1 MVIAHL
7 NAPLAFN
14 IKARKKLTFHCNQ
27 WNEKTASLGLSWSN
41 EELAHNSVVV
51 YWNWFWWKLHV
62 GKEVRATYLSASRT
76 DGIVNQIK
84 LKFIIDQIVQG
95 HLKLG
100 HGIGTYQMPN
110 KLKCNEEV
118 GFFFNNKRVRDNW
131 ITALQ
136 TLLWLTY
143 EFNTKL
149 ADQGHND
156 NGKVKV
162 MDLIFKGRHHKAQR
176 L

>member
-1 MVIAHL
+1 MKI
-7 NAPLAFN
+7 
-14 IKARKKLTFHCNQ
+14 
-27 WNEKTASLGLSWSN
+27 
-41 EELAHNSVVV
+41 
-51 YWNWFWWKLHV
+51 
-62 GKEVRATYLSASRT
+62 
-76 DGIVNQIK
+76 
-84 LKFIIDQIVQG
+84 IIDQIVQG

-110 KLKCNEEV
+110 KLVQRGSCF
-118 GFFFNNKRVRDNW
+118 FFFNNRRVRDNW
-131 ITALQ
+131 ITAVQ

-143 EFNTKL
+143 GFKTKL

>member
-1 MVIAHL
+1 MKI
-7 NAPLAFN
+7 
-14 IKARKKLTFHCNQ
+14 
-27 WNEKTASLGLSWSN
+27 
-41 EELAHNSVVV
+41 
-51 YWNWFWWKLHV
+51 
-62 GKEVRATYLSASRT
+62 
-76 DGIVNQIK
+76 
-84 LKFIIDQIVQG
+84 IIDQIVQG

-118 GFFFNNKRVRDNW
+118 GFFFNNRRVRDNW
-131 ITALQ
+131 ITAVQ
-136 TLLWLTY
+136 NLLWLTY
-143 EFNTKL
+143 GFKTKL